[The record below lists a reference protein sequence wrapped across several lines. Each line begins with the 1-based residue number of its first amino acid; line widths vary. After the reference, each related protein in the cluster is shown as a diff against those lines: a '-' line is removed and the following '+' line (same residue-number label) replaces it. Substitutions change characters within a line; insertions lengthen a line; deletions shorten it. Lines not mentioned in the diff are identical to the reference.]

1 MAVEGTP
8 VTRPQRFQAVGAR
21 VASVTLLLAGL
32 AGGVQLVRH
41 SDAREQSAADTRQAV
56 LAAEQAAVQRETKH
70 AADRAA
76 RAESERTAALK
87 ASTMAKSAAADA
99 RKLDAAQKRDTAEK
113 KAAAERAA
121 QTGPVPYTGTIP
133 AACQSLSGSR
143 EIGCALMIKAGFE
156 FGEFSCLNKLWDHES
171 GWNYKATNRSSG
183 AYGIPQAYPGSKMG
197 SVADDWRINPATQI
211 TWGLGYIKGRYDSPC
226 GAWNHFQD
234 AGSY

>member
-1 MAVEGTP
+1 

-21 VASVTLLLAGL
+21 VASVTLLLAGA
-32 AGGVQLVRH
+32 AGGFQLAQQ
-41 SDAREQSAADTRQAV
+41 SDARERSSTEARQAV
-56 LAAEQAAVQRETKH
+56 LAAEEATVQREAKH

-99 RKLDAAQKRDTAEK
+99 RKLDAAQKRDTAAK

-133 AACQSLSGSR
+133 ASCQSFSGSR
-143 EIGCALMIKAGFE
+143 EIGCALMIKAGFG
-156 FGEFSCLNKLWDHES
+156 FDEFSCLNKLWDHES

-183 AYGIPQAYPGSKMG
+183 AYGIPQAYPGSKMSSAG
-197 SVADDWRINPATQI
+197 ADWRISPATQI
-211 TWGLGYIKGRYDSPC
+211 EWGLGYIKGRYDSPC

>member
-1 MAVEGTP
+1 M
-8 VTRPQRFQAVGAR
+8 TRPQRFQAVGAR
-21 VASVTLLLAGL
+21 VASVTLLLAGV
-32 AGGVQLVRH
+32 AGGVQLVRQ
-41 SDAREQSAADTRQAV
+41 SDARERSAAEAHQAV
-56 LAAEQAAVQRETKH
+56 LAAEQATVQREAKH

-87 ASTMAKSAAADA
+87 ASTMAKTAAADA
-99 RKLDAAQKRDTAEK
+99 RKLEAAQKQDAAEK

-121 QTGPVPYTGTIP
+121 LTGPVPYTGTIP
-133 AACQSLSGSR
+133 ASCQSFSGSR

-156 FGEFSCLNKLWDHES
+156 FSEFSCLNKLWDHES

-183 AYGIPQAYPGSKMG
+183 AYGIPQAYPGDKMG
-197 SVADDWRINPATQI
+197 QVADDWRINPATQI

-226 GAWNHFQD
+226 GAWNHFQS

>member
-1 MAVEGTP
+1 M
-8 VTRPQRFQAVGAR
+8 TRPQRFQAVGAR
-21 VASVTLLLAGL
+21 VASVTLLLAGV
-32 AGGVQLVRH
+32 AGGVQLVRQ
-41 SDAREQSAADTRQAV
+41 SDARDRSAAEAHQAV
-56 LAAEQAAVQRETKH
+56 LAAEQATVQREAKH

-87 ASTMAKSAAADA
+87 ASTMAKTAAADA
-99 RKLDAAQKRDTAEK
+99 RKLEAAQKQDAAEK

-121 QTGPVPYTGTIP
+121 LTGPVPYTGTIP
-133 AACQSLSGSR
+133 ASCQSLSGSR

-156 FGEFSCLNKLWDHES
+156 FSEFSCLNKLWDHES

-183 AYGIPQAYPGSKMG
+183 AYGIPQAYPGDKMG
-197 SVADDWRINPATQI
+197 QVADDWRINPATQI

-226 GAWNHFQD
+226 GAWNHFQS